1 MRVLM
6 VHAARDSANEYKVHR
21 LLATSAAEHG
31 VELHF
36 LCQDSPLARA
46 ENESLPQALRE
57 RITYAEFGR
66 DMHSTPKPTRLQR
79 ALLMGRALP
88 TGLARAVKLARALKP
103 DLIYGSQQK
112 FDVFMGRALAKALG
126 KPRFVHLHYTVG
138 PWLGGE
144 TLRGIR
150 RARRVICVS
159 EFIRRQAIEAG
170 VPSHRARTLLNGAD
184 LASFDLPR
192 SRDALRAA
200 FGWADDAP
208 VVIAAGRIDPSKGHL
223 PLLDAFAIVLRDV
236 PQAKLLVCGTTTTRD
251 GYEQTVSAHAERLN
265 LGPHVV
271 FAGSRSDL
279 PALFA
284 GADVMCLPT
293 EGEPFGLVFLEA
305 MAAGLPTVAYR
316 SGGVPEIV
324 QDGQTGFLVS
334 VGDVSGLA
342 ERLTRLLKD
351 RSLATRLGA
360 AGKQRATSEFDPK
373 QITRRWAELL
383 RDSSA

>member
-21 LLATSAAEHG
+21 LLANSATEHG

-46 ENESLPQALRE
+46 ENASLPSLLRE
-57 RITYAEFGR
+57 RVTYAEFGR
-66 DMHSTPKPTRLQR
+66 DMHTEPKPTRVQR

-88 TGLARAVKLARALKP
+88 VGLASALKLARALNP

-112 FDVFMGRALAKALG
+112 FDVLLGRILARALR

-138 PWLGGE
+138 PWLGHE

-159 EFIRRQAIEAG
+159 EFIRRQALDAG
-170 VPSHRARTLLNGAD
+170 VPSEATRTLLNGAD
-184 LASFDLPR
+184 LAAFSRHR
-192 SRDALRAA
+192 SRDALRSA
-200 FGWADDAP
+200 FGFADDAP
-208 VVIAAGRIDPSKGHL
+208 VVIAAGRIDPSKGHIA
-223 PLLDAFAIVLRDV
+223 LLDAFARVIRDV
-236 PQAKLLVCGTTTTRD
+236 PRARLLVCGTSTTRD
-251 GYEQTVSAHAERLN
+251 GYEKTVASHAARV
-265 LGPHVV
+265 GVSQHVS
-271 FAGSRSDL
+271 FAGSRKDL
-279 PALFA
+279 PELFA

-324 QDGQTGFLVS
+324 EDGKTGFLVD
-334 VGDVSGLA
+334 VGDISGLA
-342 ERLTRLLKD
+342 DRLTQLLRE
-351 RSLATRLGA
+351 RSLAAQLGE
-360 AGKQRATSEFDPK
+360 AGKRRASSEFEPGR
-373 QITRRWAELL
+373 ITKRWAELL
-383 RDSSA
+383 REGLA